1 MVLFVL
7 RPDSRLVFSIMPLS
21 ECRPVLC
28 CNYYIL
34 DSIAP
39 EREDCCQ
46 IVINIKNAAKQL
58 THRRRHVRLSTEV
71 YCHLENIWR
80 KQLRQSLQP
89 TLRWYEHRHRRDET
103 WAMKNGRCKRMR
115 SFHFKRTC
123 WHVWFSWVTYVQS
136 HARTLARTHAH
147 NSLFS
152 VLLVCSNHRNPQDKP
167 NKMAFLYSYGVCL
180 YRPVS

>member
-89 TLRWYEHRHRRDET
+89 TLRWYDHRHRRLATRWNMSDE
-103 WAMKNGRCKRMR
+103 
-115 SFHFKRTC
+115 
-123 WHVWFSWVTYVQS
+123 
-136 HARTLARTHAH
+136 
-147 NSLFS
+147 
-152 VLLVCSNHRNPQDKP
+152 
-167 NKMAFLYSYGVCL
+167 KMAVVNVKHAYFNPFKSYWPGWPAYTLWLLIRYSFKWNNVATSEKSSRG
-180 YRPVS
+180 